1 MSSLFVRTQVKNF
14 LAANAPTENVI
25 DLTSLFQEVKELIED
40 NGLGAEDP
48 WLGVQFIGDDEIP
61 IGLYATNEVGK
72 YRENGAIYFH
82 VVSVA
87 KLGNGDSLLTRG
99 EALRNL
105 LRGRRIGPVVIES
118 VSPMNFD
125 SGATLQ
131 FAGGWM
137 SGSFICAYQMDLD
150 LGI

>member
-1 MSSLFVRTQVKNF
+1 MSSLHVRTQIKNF
-14 LAANAPTENVI
+14 LAAEAPTESVI
-25 DLTSLFQEVKELIED
+25 DLTSLFQEIKELIED
-40 NGLGAEDP
+40 SGLGEEDP

-61 IGLYATNEVGK
+61 VGLYATNEVGK
-72 YRENGAIYFH
+72 YRETGAIYFH

-99 EALRNL
+99 EALRDL
-105 LRGRRIGPVVIES
+105 LRGRRIGSVVIES

-131 FAGGWM
+131 FEGGWM
-137 SGSFICAYQMDLD
+137 SGSFIVGYQMDLE